1 MICRR
6 ATDFTDLEMIEY
18 YPKYVRLNMHGKICT
33 LKNHFLWFTLSHMTV
48 MKIKISTKKMIVK
61 FIYVF

>member
-18 YPKYVRLNMHGKICT
+18 YPKCVRLNMHGKICT
-33 LKNHFLWFTLSHMTV
+33 LKKSFFMVYAESYDCHENQNIHKENDCKVYLRF
-48 MKIKISTKKMIVK
+48 
-61 FIYVF
+61 